1 MKNDEKENDIKKGY
15 DEEEKFL
22 LIKRKEKL
30 GPKLKDI
37 LKNLENKND
46 INTFLE
52 VMVKE
57 VNQLSREEIYREKNI
72 SRVRFIIKVLGPIF
86 VVLHLIGIFQMN
98 GMMNAVKEEIF
109 KSVKLFLIK
118 PKKLIKN

>member
-109 KSVKLFLIK
+109 KSVKLFLLR
-118 PKKLIKN
+118 PKKVIKN